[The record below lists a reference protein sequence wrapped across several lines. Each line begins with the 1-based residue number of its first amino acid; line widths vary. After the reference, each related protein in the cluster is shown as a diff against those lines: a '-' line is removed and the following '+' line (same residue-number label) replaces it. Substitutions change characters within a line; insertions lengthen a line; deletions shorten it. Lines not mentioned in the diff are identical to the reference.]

1 MRAKVLGIAELRVSL
16 QEGIVRQRAQLVA
29 ALDVLGTQMVEDIR
43 AAAPKRT
50 GALAASVRHEVVET
64 PDGVRL
70 RIFVG
75 NEAVDYAP
83 YVEFGTAWEPV
94 HAFVRP
100 VVYREEARIPGR
112 VEHTL
117 STSWESS

>member
-1 MRAKVLGIAELRVSL
+1 MKAEVLGIAELRVSL
-16 QEGIVRQRAQLVA
+16 QEGIARQRAQLVA
-29 ALDVLGTQMVEDIR
+29 ALDGLGAQMVEDIR

-64 PDGVRL
+64 ADGVRL
-70 RIFVG
+70 KIVVG
-75 NEAVDYAP
+75 NDTVFYAP
-83 YVEFGTAWEPV
+83 YVEFGTAREPV

-112 VEHTL
+112 MEHTL
-117 STSWESS
+117 STSWEPA

>member
-1 MRAKVLGIAELRVSL
+1 MAEISGIAEWRAHLAS
-16 QEGIVRQRAQLVA
+16 GIARQRQKLLADLD
-29 ALDVLGTQMVEDIR
+29 ALGARMVDEIR

-64 PDGVRL
+64 AEGVRL
-70 RIFVG
+70 KIVVG
-75 NEAVDYAP
+75 NDTVFYAP
-83 YVEFGTAWEPV
+83 YVEFGTAREPV

-100 VVYREEARIPGR
+100 VVYREEKHIPGR

-117 STSWESS
+117 STSWDAE

>member
-1 MRAKVLGIAELRVSL
+1 MAEISGINELRSHIAANI
-16 QEGIVRQRAQLVA
+16 ERQREKLVA
-29 ALDVLGTQMVEDIR
+29 DLDAIGRQMVEEIR

-50 GALAASVRHEVVET
+50 GALAASVRHEVVAT

-70 RIFVG
+70 KIVVG
-75 NEAVDYAP
+75 NDTVFYTP
-83 YVEFGTAWEPV
+83 YVEFGTSREPV

-100 VVYREEARIPGR
+100 VIYREEKAIPGR

-117 STSWESS
+117 STSWDAE

>member
-1 MRAKVLGIAELRVSL
+1 MAEISGIAELRASIAS
-16 QEGIVRQRAQLVA
+16 GIARQREKLVA
-29 ALDVLGTQMVEDIR
+29 DLDALGRQMVEEIR
-43 AAAPKRT
+43 AAAPKRS

-70 RIFVG
+70 KIVVG
-75 NEAVDYAP
+75 NDTVFYAP
-83 YVEFGTAWEPV
+83 YVEFGTAREPV

-100 VVYREEARIPGR
+100 VVYREEKNIPGR

-117 STSWESS
+117 SASWDAA

>member
-1 MRAKVLGIAELRVSL
+1 MAEVSGISELRSRIAANN
-16 QEGIVRQRAQLVA
+16 ERQLGQLMA
-29 ALDVLGTQMVEDIR
+29 DLDAIGRQMVEEIR

-50 GALAASVRHEVVET
+50 GALAASVRHEVVAT

-70 RIFVG
+70 KIVVG
-75 NEAVDYAP
+75 NDTVFYTP
-83 YVEFGTAWEPV
+83 YVEFGTSREPV

-100 VVYREEARIPGR
+100 VIYREEKAIPGR

-117 STSWESS
+117 STSWDAE

>member
-1 MRAKVLGIAELRVSL
+1 MKAEVLGIAELRVSL
-16 QEGIVRQRAQLVA
+16 QEGIARQRAQLVA

-64 PDGVRL
+64 LDGVRL
-70 RIFVG
+70 RISVG

-83 YVEFGTAWEPV
+83 YVEFGTAREPV

-100 VVYREEARIPGR
+100 VVYREENNLPGQM
-112 VEHTL
+112 EHTL

>member
-1 MRAKVLGIAELRVSL
+1 MAEISGIAELRASIAS
-16 QEGIVRQRAQLVA
+16 GIARQREQLVA
-29 ALDVLGTQMVEDIR
+29 DLDAFGAQMAEEIR

-64 PDGVRL
+64 ADGVRL
-70 RIFVG
+70 KIMVG
-75 NEAVDYAP
+75 NDTVFYAP
-83 YVEFGTAWEPV
+83 YVEFGTSREPV

-100 VVYREEARIPGR
+100 VVYREEKHIPAR

-117 STSWESS
+117 STSWDAE